1 MENRKIETTEKELV
15 VIMGIALG
23 KAMEGENI
31 NPDFTE
37 KMALA
42 IHLAIGH
49 LTGES
54 RFPEKE
60 VADHIKLYNCQ
71 KRILNRLDKMT
82 DKMMDKVLKAIF
94 SEDAD
99 ETN

>member
-1 MENRKIETTEKELV
+1 MENRKIETTKKELL
-15 VIMGIALG
+15 ITMGIALE
-23 KAMEGENI
+23 KATEGESI
-31 NPDFTE
+31 NPDFVE

-42 IHLAIGH
+42 THLAIGH
-49 LTGES
+49 LTGEA

-60 VADHIKLYNCQ
+60 VDDHIQLYDRQ
-71 KRILNRLDKMT
+71 ERILSRLDKI
-82 DKMMDKVLKAIF
+82 MDKVLKTIF

>member
-1 MENRKIETTEKELV
+1 MENRKIETTKKELV
-15 VIMGIALG
+15 VTMGIALE
-23 KAMEGENI
+23 KATEGENI
-31 NPDFTE
+31 NPDLVE
-37 KMALA
+37 KMALTV
-42 IHLAIGH
+42 HLAIGH

-60 VADHIKLYNCQ
+60 VEDHIKLYDRQ
-71 KRILNRLDKMT
+71 ERILSRLDKMT
-82 DKMMDKVLKAIF
+82 DKIMDKVLKAIF